1 MAKISQER
9 KLHLAILKQMAT
21 LTTSGFGLVAALA
34 WNNVI
39 QDLVNNYIKP
49 YLPQGS
55 GLMSL
60 FLYAVLITTLAVLV
74 PPSERLA
81 EALLPSFARLTS
93 SFRYGGMPSV
103 PFYYQGSVEF
113 YYDVDKFRAL
123 WESNHSFISLIA
135 QDDAK
140 LVPPNYKILVTT
152 PTYLGIAREA
162 K

>member
-74 PPSERLA
+74 TYN
-81 EALLPSFARLTS
+81 LTKVVEKLES
-93 SFRYGGMPSV
+93 I
-103 PFYYQGSVEF
+103 GSQKE
-113 YYDVDKFRAL
+113 K
-123 WESNHSFISLIA
+123 
-135 QDDAK
+135 
-140 LVPPNYKILVTT
+140 
-152 PTYLGIAREA
+152 
-162 K
+162 